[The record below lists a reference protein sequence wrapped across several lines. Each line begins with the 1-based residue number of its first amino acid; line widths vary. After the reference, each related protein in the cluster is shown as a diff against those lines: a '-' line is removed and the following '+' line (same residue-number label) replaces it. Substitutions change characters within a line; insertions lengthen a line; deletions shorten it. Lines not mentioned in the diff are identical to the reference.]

1 MSANKEVLPT
11 HFLCYDVLQ
20 GTTLIKIVYTIM
32 TQRAQ
37 KFEWE
42 VLEDNRVFFFQ
53 RFLSTSRSMAR
64 WLLSN
69 TTQ

>member
-37 KFEWE
+37 
-42 VLEDNRVFFFQ
+42 N
-53 RFLSTSRSMAR
+53 
-64 WLLSN
+64 SN
-69 TTQ
+69 EKC

>member
-20 GTTLIKIVYTIM
+20 GTTTLIKIVYTIM

-37 KFEWE
+37 
-42 VLEDNRVFFFQ
+42 N
-53 RFLSTSRSMAR
+53 
-64 WLLSN
+64 SN
-69 TTQ
+69 EKC